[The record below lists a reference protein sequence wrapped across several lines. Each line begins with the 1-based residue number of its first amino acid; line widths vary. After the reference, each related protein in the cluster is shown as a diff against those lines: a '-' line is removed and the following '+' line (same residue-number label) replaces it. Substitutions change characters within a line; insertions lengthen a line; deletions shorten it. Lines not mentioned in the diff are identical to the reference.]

1 MSTEKIVQKVD
12 GDYKGRG
19 YGYSK
24 AESSA
29 LLDVVARILPTTQA
43 DWEEVARRHVQH
55 FSDKKRDPTSLETK
69 LRKLSQYKVGENEVS
84 QNAIFAERAKFLA
97 AKIKRRRK
105 GETWYCVERLANG
118 VEVFADE
125 GPLFPHQ
132 AGSAPA
138 SPPLED
144 MTAAAMGPTAAATGP
159 TAAATGPSVAA
170 TTGPTAVA
178 SGPTTTVAITPR
190 EAASPVKAVVHKKKA
205 PAIKHQLLGPT
216 GIPVGQTQVLDLKP
230 PPSGSKKHDEVVVKL
245 NFMLENSMKRER
257 DLRQRLEK
265 ESEHH
270 KKESQR
276 MEEEWRKERE
286 EWEKERQSMFK
297 MML

>member
-1 MSTEKIVQKVD
+1 MSTEQTVPKED
-12 GDYKGRG
+12 GDYKVRG

-29 LLDVVARILPTTQA
+29 LLDLVARILPVTQA
-43 DWEEVARRHVQH
+43 DWEEVTRRHVKD
-55 FSDKKRDPTSLETK
+55 FPDKKRDPTSLETK
-69 LRKLSQYKVGENEVS
+69 LRKLSQYKIGENEVS
-84 QNAIFAERAKFLA
+84 QNAILAERAKFLV

-105 GETWYCVERLANG
+105 GETYYCVERLANG

-125 GPLFPHQ
+125 GPLFPHL
-132 AGSAPA
+132 AGKAPA

-144 MTAAAMGPTAAATGP
+144 MMAAAMGQTG
-159 TAAATGPSVAA
+159 TA

-178 SGPTTTVAITPR
+178 IAPR
-190 EAASPVKAVVHKKKA
+190 VAASPAKTIVHKKKA
-205 PAIKHQLLGPT
+205 PAIKPQLLGPT
-216 GIPVGQTQVLDLKP
+216 GMPVGQTPVLDLKP
-230 PPSGSKKHDEVVVKL
+230 PPSGSKEHDEVVVKL

-257 DLRQRLEK
+257 ELRERLEK

-270 KKESQR
+270 KKERER